1 MKLKTRIS
9 FEESYIDKNLMIYLT
24 VNVFLQHC
32 AEEKRAIGKKKK
44 KKRAIAAFLNAAKNM
59 FYSHI

>member
-9 FEESYIDKNLMIYLT
+9 FEESYIDKNLIIYLT

-32 AEEKRAIGKKKK
+32 AEEKRAIGKKEKEKK
-44 KKRAIAAFLNAAKNM
+44 GYSRVFKRGKK
-59 FYSHI
+59 YVQ